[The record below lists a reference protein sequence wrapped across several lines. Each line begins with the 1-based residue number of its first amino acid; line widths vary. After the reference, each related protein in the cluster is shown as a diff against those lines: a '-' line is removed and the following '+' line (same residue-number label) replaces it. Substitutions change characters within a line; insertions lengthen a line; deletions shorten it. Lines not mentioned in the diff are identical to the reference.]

1 MSINPITA
9 SEIKIQKK
17 SSKNSSFGAK
27 QTFSEKIS
35 AHKDKLPYVGAG
47 VALAIIAGV
56 YCLKGKSSVAKDFRK
71 ELGLNNPE
79 YLQRI
84 KDVKARCKGEFN
96 KILSDNTFFGE
107 IKLDNMDR
115 AAEFR
120 ALDKTRPDY
129 LHEAAN
135 MAEEAYKAAYLKAAP
150 QEGKNILDRI
160 AFRIENE
167 SKTLPNLYA
176 KLPREEALERINVF
190 ATSAYEAQ
198 PQKGMSVETLFNKIV
213 DFMGQV

>member
-9 SEIKIQKK
+9 SEIRIQKK
-17 SSKNSSFGAK
+17 SSNAQAFGAK
-27 QTFSEKIS
+27 QTISEKLS
-35 AHKDKLPYVGAG
+35 VHKDKLPYVAAG
-47 VALAIIAGV
+47 VALAAIAGI
-56 YCLKGKSSVAKDFRK
+56 YCLRGKASAVKDFRK

-79 YLQRI
+79 RLQKI

-96 KILSDNTFFGE
+96 KILSDNTVFGE

-160 AFRIENE
+160 AYRIENE

-176 KLPREEALERINVF
+176 KLPREDALERINVF
-190 ATSAYEAQ
+190 TQSAYDSQ
-198 PQKGMSVETLFNKIV
+198 PQKGMKVETLFNKIV
-213 DFMGQV
+213 EFMEQV

>member
-9 SEIKIQKK
+9 SEIRIQKK
-17 SSKNSSFGAK
+17 VSNTVSFGST
-27 QTFSEKIS
+27 QTFFEKIKE
-35 AHKDKLPYVGAG
+35 HKDKLPYVAAG
-47 VALAIIAGV
+47 VALATIAGV
-56 YCLKGKSSVAKDFRK
+56 YCLKGRASSTKDFRK

-79 YLQRI
+79 FLQKI

-96 KILSDNTFFGE
+96 KILSDNTVFGE

-120 ALDKTRPDY
+120 ALDKARPDY

-135 MAEEAYKAAYLKAAP
+135 MAEEAYKSAYLKAEL

-160 AFRIENE
+160 AYRIENE

-190 ATSAYEAQ
+190 TQSAYEAQ
-198 PQKGMSVETLFNKIV
+198 PKKGMTVETLFNKIV
-213 DFMGQV
+213 GFMEQS

>member
-9 SEIKIQKK
+9 SEIKIYKK
-17 SSKNSSFGAK
+17 GSSSASFGAN
-27 QTFSEKIS
+27 QTFAEKIK
-35 AHKDKLPYVGAG
+35 ANKDKLPYVAAG
-47 VALAIIAGV
+47 IALATIAGV
-56 YCLKGKSSVAKDFRK
+56 YCVKNRTAVKDFRK
-71 ELGLNNPE
+71 ELGLNNPQ
-79 YLQRI
+79 YLQKI

-96 KILSDNTFFGE
+96 KILSDNTIFGE

-120 ALDKTRPDY
+120 ALDKARPDY

-150 QEGKNILDRI
+150 QNGKNILDRI
-160 AFRIENE
+160 AYRIENE

-190 ATSAYEAQ
+190 TQSAYEAQ
-198 PQKGMSVETLFNKIV
+198 PKKGMAVETLFNKIV
-213 DFMGQV
+213 EFMGQS

>member
-9 SEIKIQKK
+9 SQIKINKTT
-17 SSKNSSFGAK
+17 SNSATFGAN
-27 QTFSEKIS
+27 QTFSEKIK
-35 AHKDKLPYVGAG
+35 AHRDKLPYVAAG
-47 VALAIIAGV
+47 VALATIAGV
-56 YCLKGKSSVAKDFRK
+56 YCLKGRTSATKDFRK
-71 ELGLNNPE
+71 DLGLNNPE
-79 YLQRI
+79 LLQKI

-96 KILSDNTFFGE
+96 KILSDNTIFGE

-120 ALDKTRPDY
+120 ALDKARPDY

-135 MAEEAYKAAYLKAAP
+135 MAEEAYKSAYLKALP

-160 AFRIENE
+160 AYRIENE

-190 ATSAYEAQ
+190 TQSAYDSQ
-198 PQKGMSVETLFNKIV
+198 PKKGMAVETLFNKIV
-213 DFMGQV
+213 EFMEQS

>member
-9 SEIKIQKK
+9 SEIKLQRKQANAVSF
-17 SSKNSSFGAK
+17 SSN
-27 QTFSEKIS
+27 QTFTEKLS
-35 AHKDKLPYVGAG
+35 AHKEKLPYVAAG
-47 VALAIIAGV
+47 VALAAIAGI
-56 YCLKGKSSVAKDFRK
+56 YCLKNRTLPRDFRK
-71 ELGLNNPE
+71 DLGLNKPE
-79 YLQRI
+79 YLQKI

-96 KILSDNTFFGE
+96 KILSDNTFCGE

-120 ALDKTRPDY
+120 ALDRTRPDY

-135 MAEEAYKAAYLKAAP
+135 MAEEAYKAAYLKATP

-160 AFRIENE
+160 FYRIEHE

-190 ATSAYEAQ
+190 TQSAYESQ
-198 PQKGMSVETLFNKIV
+198 PQKGMSVEALFNKIV
-213 DFMGQV
+213 EFMGQV